1 VSLRGAR
8 GLLLSITGGRNL
20 TLYEVD
26 EAASR
31 VRQEVDPEA
40 NIIVGATFDETLGD
54 RVRVSIVASGMMRT
68 ENGAAEAPRG
78 ASPRVDMRSR
88 APQPAPTAERPV
100 PSFARASA
108 EDDIKRRLSEAIEH
122 VQESTRQAPPAM
134 PPSNGS
140 AQRQTWRA
148 PGNVLIEE
156 GFSQMAW
163 PESAARAHDQEGDA
177 TREGSAGQFTPAP
190 PTEIRRGA
198 RRMPDV
204 DDFPPV
210 GQREY
215 RAKVGHTPSPPPPLP
230 RVPSESTTQ
239 EPARRGL
246 LQRIIDRAR
255 GLPEEATYSHYEESG
270 LAADHAVD
278 SESWWQRDGDSNHNG
293 AIDEPAPLPI
303 VLKRLRK

>member
-1 VSLRGAR
+1 
-8 GLLLSITGGRNL
+8 
-20 TLYEVD
+20 
-26 EAASR
+26 
-31 VRQEVDPEA
+31 
-40 NIIVGATFDETLGD
+40 
-54 RVRVSIVASGMMRT
+54 
-68 ENGAAEAPRG
+68 
-78 ASPRVDMRSR
+78 
-88 APQPAPTAERPV
+88 
-100 PSFARASA
+100 
-108 EDDIKRRLSEAIEH
+108 
-122 VQESTRQAPPAM
+122 M

-215 RAKVGHTPSPPPPLP
+215 RAKVGQTPSPPPLLP
-230 RVPSESTTQ
+230 RVPSTSTAQ
-239 EPARRGL
+239 EAPRRGL